1 MSCNGRIPLEIKT
14 LHGKIHFKVQRFEIK
29 DSDEDVTYFDLTNQ
43 FQDGYISDRLKE
55 FSSYYSNRLSYEEV
69 EELIQRTTGEKQ
81 LSDQKIRGIVVYK
94 ASELSNEIAT
104 KANTILKDESVKM
117 PDVNSNVDIY
127 NSEEKEIILF
137 DDGIQVKGQKETRQS
152 KKEASTIERLE
163 QCDRKKIRINSNV
176 IMLEK
181 KEGGFEYITGV
192 IDEEGEELLP
202 LEEVAK
208 SKIIEE
214 HGEKKGPLNFVAIT
228 DGAKNIRL
236 RLLAIFGIVITII
249 LDWYHLAKKV
259 RELMSMIAINKEEKT
274 IHVKHLLYYL
284 WRGMTDEAL
293 RYLKSEV
300 KAKNEKKLNELI
312 TYIEKHSEEII
323 DYGKR
328 KESGKTIGSGRVE
341 KGCDQVIGNRQKKK
355 GMSWGKQG
363 SRSLGIL
370 KVMELNNKWNE
381 IWFPEEAANS
391 ETNSSFQLPIAAN
404 M

>member
-14 LHGKIHFKVQRFEIK
+14 LHGKFHFKVQRFKIK

-81 LSDQKIRGIVVYK
+81 LSDQKIRGIVVDK

-104 KANTILKDESVKM
+104 KANNILKDESVKM
-117 PDVNSNVDIY
+117 PDVNNNVDIY
-127 NSEEKEIILF
+127 NSEEKEIIFF

-152 KKEASTIERLE
+152 KKEASTIEPLE

-228 DGAKNIRL
+228 DGAKDIRL

-259 RELMSMIAINKEEKT
+259 RELMSMIAMNKEEKT
-274 IHVKHLLYYL
+274 IHVKYLLYYL

-300 KAKNEKKLNELI
+300 KAKNEKKLNELL

-370 KVMELNNKWNE
+370 KVMELNKKWNE

>member
-14 LHGKIHFKVQRFEIK
+14 LHGKFHFKVQRFKIK

-81 LSDQKIRGIVVYK
+81 LSDQKIRGIVVDK
-94 ASELSNEIAT
+94 AFELSNEIAT
-104 KANTILKDESVKM
+104 KANNILKDESVKM
-117 PDVNSNVDIY
+117 PDVNNNVDIY
-127 NSEEKEIILF
+127 NSEEKEIIFF

-152 KKEASTIERLE
+152 KKEASTIEPLE

-192 IDEEGEELLP
+192 IDKEGEELLP

-228 DGAKNIRL
+228 DGAKDIRL

-249 LDWYHLAKKV
+249 LDWYHLVKKV
-259 RELMSMIAINKEEKT
+259 RELMSMIAMNKEEKT
-274 IHVKHLLYYL
+274 IHVKQLLYYL

-391 ETNSSFQLPIAAN
+391 ETNSCKYVA
-404 M
+404 